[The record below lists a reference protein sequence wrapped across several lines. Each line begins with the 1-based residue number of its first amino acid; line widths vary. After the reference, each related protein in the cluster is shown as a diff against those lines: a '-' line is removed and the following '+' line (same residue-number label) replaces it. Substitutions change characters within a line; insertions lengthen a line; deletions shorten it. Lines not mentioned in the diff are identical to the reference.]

1 VKVKT
6 SRGEQLL
13 RWHWEEKDHHLHQLK
28 SIWESGAKISMLGA
42 KKNCN
47 YKYVLEFKAK
57 KEGHKKT
64 WALYSYEGI

>member
-1 VKVKT
+1 
-6 SRGEQLL
+6 
-13 RWHWEEKDHHLHQLK
+13 
-28 SIWESGAKISMLGA
+28 MLGA

-47 YKYVLEFKAK
+47 YKYVLEFRPK